1 MKIFVELTR
10 MAKSKDFNGT
20 LDTQITAPQ
29 KTLKWNHACRCL
41 PREWK
46 TFSYFCF
53 VWVFGSK
60 RNQYAHVVN
69 WSFEIDPYPLIVPK
83 FKELYLS
90 DHFHYILGISI
101 FTIFWSLKVHVT
113 LTKTRKWSK
122 TRMKAIYCAFE
133 SWYIIFLIYEILGTI
148 WVPYYGCI
156 EVWKEENCDKLRFLR
171 CHFDEIYGSAWYPN
185 GTQNFMMPKYDI

>member
-1 MKIFVELTR
+1 MSSIFKNDMFRREGSSGYHSFYGWLKVHWVCIFRRKGYQADRKMQLH
-10 MAKSKDFNGT
+10 NG
-20 LDTQITAPQ
+20 
-29 KTLKWNHACRCL
+29 
-41 PREWK
+41 
-46 TFSYFCF
+46 
-53 VWVFGSK
+53 
-60 RNQYAHVVN
+60 
-69 WSFEIDPYPLIVPK
+69 
-83 FKELYLS
+83 
-90 DHFHYILGISI
+90 HYILGISI
-101 FTIFWSLKVHVT
+101 FIIFWNLKVHVT

-185 GTQNFMMPKYDI
+185 GTQNFMMPKHDI